1 MIDPKLIHEGVRNRD
16 PAAEAE
22 LAAFLKG
29 LVWKAYQRTLGPLAE
44 DYMQELAMRVFEA
57 VRAGKVNDPEK
68 LIPFCLDVAKNIR
81 IDALRVAVRQARK
94 LVAIDE
100 ARFEAAPDNAEAD
113 ELLAQQFRTILK
125 LMERLDPFSREV
137 VRRYYFEQQT
147 PAEIEQ
153 DLDLAHQA
161 LQRVKDN
168 AVEKLRRDYRALS
181 DAQGW
186 QLLHGRKQK
195 PEGKLRSYVL
205 VAAAA

>member
-1 MIDPKLIHEGVRNRD
+1 MIDPKLIYAGVRARD
-16 PAAEAE
+16 PEAE
-22 LAAFLKG
+22 TALAVFLKNM
-29 LVWKAYQRTLGPLAE
+29 VRADYERTLGPLAE
-44 DYMQELAMRVFEA
+44 DYTQELTVRVVEA
-57 VRAGKVNDPEK
+57 IRAGKIKNPEK
-68 LIPFCLDVAKNIR
+68 LISYSQKIAASIR
-81 IDALRVAVRQARK
+81 IDALRRAVRQAHK

-100 ARFEAAPDNAEAD
+100 ARLEASPDNAEAD
-113 ELLAQQFRTILK
+113 VLLAEQFRTILK

-168 AVEKLRRDYRALS
+168 AVEKLRRDYKALT

-186 QLLHGRKQK
+186 QLLHGRKK
-195 PEGKLRSYVL
+195 PDVGGMFVL
-205 VAAAA
+205 AMAAA